1 MNEQIRGIDHI
12 ALQLSSLEEG
22 LAFFHEQ
29 LGFKIKFETT
39 FEGHRIVMLQAGK
52 IEIEMWEA
60 QGEKTPHAGQPPI
73 PHGVHHIALEVKK
86 LDEVLA
92 QMKAAGVPIT
102 ADVYEPTRGIREAM
116 IAGPDG
122 LTLQLVEQNVPLLIW
137 RSLKG
142 EFKQERRA

>member
-22 LAFFHEQ
+22 LAFFHER

-39 FEGHRIVMLQAGK
+39 FEGHRIVILQAGK
-52 IEIEMWEA
+52 IELEMWEA
-60 QGEKTPHAGQPPI
+60 REGKAAQASQSPTPY
-73 PHGVHHIALEVKK
+73 GVHHIALEVKK

-92 QMKAAGVPIT
+92 QMKAAGVSII
-102 ADVYEPTRGIREAM
+102 ADTYEPTRGIREAM

-122 LTLQLVEQNVPLLIW
+122 LTLQIVEQNVPLLIW

-142 EFKQERRA
+142 EFKQ